1 MTSVITCPV
10 DGCNQR
16 PSIEGVRTSYSR
28 RPVVVPSSTHHRT
41 SPWSSV
47 RSTRGSSTAASYGS
61 PSGQLRRCIGAEDKA
76 VAG

>member
-10 DGCNQR
+10 DGGNQR
-16 PSIEGVRTSYSR
+16 PSIEGVRDS
-28 RPVVVPSSTHHRT
+28 VVVPSSTHHRT
-41 SPWSSV
+41 SLWSSV

-61 PSGQLRRCIGAEDKA
+61 PSGPLRRCIGAGDKA